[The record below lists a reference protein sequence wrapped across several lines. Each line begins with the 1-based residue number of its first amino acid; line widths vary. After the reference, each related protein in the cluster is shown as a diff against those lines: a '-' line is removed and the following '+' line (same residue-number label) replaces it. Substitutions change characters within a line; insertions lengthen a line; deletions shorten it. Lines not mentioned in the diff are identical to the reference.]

1 MLPAVA
7 MQAMRGAPAYSNS
20 VASLAVRRTA
30 VSPISIVEVCC
41 ATIFITLAWSNAMDR
56 EPIKTDSDDF
66 SDDFSGDLAKV
77 WRTAQQR
84 RAEDIGAWLGQLF
97 GRRRLK
103 VADDGANYPK
113 GRPALGSAKA

>member
-1 MLPAVA
+1 
-7 MQAMRGAPAYSNS
+7 
-20 VASLAVRRTA
+20 
-30 VSPISIVEVCC
+30 
-41 ATIFITLAWSNAMDR
+41 MDR
-56 EPIKTDSDDF
+56 GPIKTDSDDF
-66 SDDFSGDLAKV
+66 SDDLAKV